1 MDLENILP
9 REISQRKT
17 NIWSHMWNLNKQ
29 MKTEKKKRD
38 LVGTGG
44 RLSSSYKSV
53 EHQGDCN

>member
-1 MDLENILP
+1 MISHVKSKQTNEN
-9 REISQRKT
+9 RK
-17 NIWSHMWNLNKQ
+17 
-29 MKTEKKKRD
+29 KKKRD